1 MATART
7 EPFCTDFDLARSGA
21 RRHSPAP
28 SPVPSTMSFPL
39 QTKALAKVNLTLRIV
54 RQRPDGYHEIVS
66 LVAFA
71 DIGDE
76 LTLTPG
82 PKLELDIGGPNA
94 AALFESS
101 DNLILIA
108 ARTLS
113 DHVADLKAGR
123 FGLTKRLPVGA
134 GLGGGSSDAAAA
146 LRLLAKLNELR
157 LNDPRILAAAR
168 KSGADVTVCLEQK
181 ARVVS
186 GIGEKLSAPLALPEL
201 PCVILFPEVHVST
214 REAFQTF
221 DELGIISLSGK
232 YDDHPEAAAIPL
244 ERQKFFAFLNS
255 QANDLARATHQ
266 MTPLVEA
273 AEEQLA
279 RTAGVRLV
287 RMSGSGPS
295 VFALY
300 DTMQQAEQAAAVIR
314 AENRDRWVAATKLC

>member
-1 MATART
+1 
-7 EPFCTDFDLARSGA
+7 
-21 RRHSPAP
+21 
-28 SPVPSTMSFPL
+28 MSPL

-54 RQRPDGYHEIVS
+54 RQRPDRYHEIVS

-71 DIGDE
+71 EIGDE

-82 PKLELDIGGPNA
+82 TKLELDLHGPNA
-94 AALFESS
+94 AALAEVS

-108 ARTLS
+108 ARELGE
-113 DHVADLKAGR
+113 HVSGLKIGR
-123 FGLTKRLPVGA
+123 FELTKRLPVGA

-146 LRLLAKLNELR
+146 LRLLAELNGLS
-157 LNDPRILAAAR
+157 LADPRILAAAR

-186 GIGEKLSAPLALPEL
+186 GIGEKLSEPLTLPEL

-221 DELGIISLSGK
+221 DELGMISLSGK

-255 QANDLARATHQ
+255 QTNDLARATHQ

-279 RTAGVRLV
+279 RTNGVKLV

-314 AENRDRWVAATKLC
+314 AENKDRWVAVTRLR

>member
-1 MATART
+1 MEA
-7 EPFCTDFDLARSGA
+7 
-21 RRHSPAP
+21 
-28 SPVPSTMSFPL
+28 
-39 QTKALAKVNLTLRIV
+39 
-54 RQRPDGYHEIVS
+54 
-66 LVAFA
+66 
-71 DIGDE
+71 
-76 LTLTPG
+76 
-82 PKLELDIGGPNA
+82 
-94 AALFESS
+94 S

-108 ARTLS
+108 ARELGE
-113 DHVADLKAGR
+113 HVDGLKLGR
-123 FGLTKRLPVGA
+123 FELTKRLPVGA

-146 LRLLAKLNELR
+146 LRLLAELNGLS
-157 LNDPRILAAAR
+157 LDDPRILSAAR

-186 GIGEKLSAPLALPEL
+186 GIGEKLSAPLTLPEL

-221 DELGIISLSGK
+221 DELGMISLSGK
-232 YDDHPEAAAIPL
+232 YDDHPEAASIPL

-255 QANDLARATHQ
+255 QTNDLARATHQ

-279 RTAGVRLV
+279 RTNGVKLV

-314 AENRDRWVAATKLC
+314 AENKDRWVAVTRLR

>member
-1 MATART
+1 M
-7 EPFCTDFDLARSGA
+7 P
-21 RRHSPAP
+21 P
-28 SPVPSTMSFPL
+28 SL
-39 QTKALAKVNLTLRIV
+39 QTKAFAKANLTLRIV

-82 PKLELDIGGPNA
+82 ARLELDIGGPNA
-94 AALFESS
+94 AALLESS
-101 DNLILIA
+101 DNLILVA
-108 ARTLS
+108 ARELS
-113 DHVADLKAGR
+113 GHAAGLKLGR

-146 LRLLAKLNELR
+146 LRLLAELNGLT
-157 LNDPRILAAAR
+157 LDDPRILAAAR

-186 GIGEKLSAPLALPEL
+186 GIGEKLSAPLTLPEL

-214 REAFQTF
+214 REAFQAF
-221 DELGIISLSGK
+221 DELGMISLSGK

-255 QANDLARATHQ
+255 QANDLTRATHQ

-279 RTAGVRLV
+279 RTNGVKLV

-300 DTMQQAEQAAAVIR
+300 DTMEQAEQAAEKIR
-314 AENRDRWVAATKLC
+314 AEHQDRWVVVTRLR

>member
-1 MATART
+1 
-7 EPFCTDFDLARSGA
+7 
-21 RRHSPAP
+21 
-28 SPVPSTMSFPL
+28 MSSPL

-54 RQRPDGYHEIVS
+54 RQRPDRYHEIVS

-71 DIGDE
+71 DVGDE

-82 PKLELDIGGPNA
+82 AKLELDLNGPNA
-94 AALFESS
+94 AALMEAS

-108 ARTLS
+108 ARELGE
-113 DHVADLKAGR
+113 HVDGLKLGR
-123 FGLTKRLPVGA
+123 FELTKRLPVGA

-146 LRLLAKLNELR
+146 LRLLAELNGLS
-157 LNDPRILAAAR
+157 LDDPRILSAAR

-186 GIGEKLSAPLALPEL
+186 GIGEKLSAPLTLPEL

-221 DELGIISLSGK
+221 DELGMISLSGK
-232 YDDHPEAAAIPL
+232 YDDHPEAASIPL

-255 QANDLARATHQ
+255 QTNDLARATHQ

-279 RTAGVRLV
+279 RTTGVKLV

-300 DTMQQAEQAAAVIR
+300 DSMQQAEQAAAVIR
-314 AENRDRWVAATKLC
+314 AENKDRWVAVTRLR

>member
-1 MATART
+1 M
-7 EPFCTDFDLARSGA
+7 
-21 RRHSPAP
+21 SP
-28 SPVPSTMSFPL
+28 SL

-71 DIGDE
+71 GIGDE

-94 AALFESS
+94 SALFEIS

-108 ARTLS
+108 ARELAG
-113 DHVADLKAGR
+113 HVADLKLGR
-123 FGLTKRLPVGA
+123 FELTKRLPVGA

-146 LRLLAKLNELR
+146 LRLLAELNGL
-157 LNDPRILAAAR
+157 LLADPRILAAAR
-168 KSGADVTVCLEQK
+168 KGGADVTVCLEQK
-181 ARVVS
+181 ARLIS
-186 GIGEKLSAPLALPEL
+186 GIGEKLSPPLALPEL
-201 PCVILFPEVHVST
+201 PCVILFPEVNVST
-214 REAFQTF
+214 REVFQAF
-221 DELGIISLSGK
+221 DELGMISLSGK

-255 QANDLARATHQ
+255 QTNDLARATHQ
-266 MTPLVEA
+266 MTSLVEA

-279 RTAGVRLV
+279 RTSGVKLV

-300 DTMQQAEQAAAVIR
+300 DTMQQAEQAAAIIR
-314 AENRDRWVAATKLC
+314 AENKDRWVAVTTLR

>member
-1 MATART
+1 M
-7 EPFCTDFDLARSGA
+7 
-21 RRHSPAP
+21 P
-28 SPVPSTMSFPL
+28 SSL
-39 QTKALAKVNLTLRIV
+39 QTKAFAKANLTLRIV

-82 PKLELDIGGPNA
+82 TRLELDIGGPNA

-101 DNLILIA
+101 DNLILVA
-108 ARTLS
+108 ARELS
-113 DHVADLKAGR
+113 GHVAGLKLGR

-146 LRLLAKLNELR
+146 LRLLAELNGLT
-157 LNDPRILAAAR
+157 LDDPRILAAAR

-186 GIGEKLSAPLALPEL
+186 GIGEKLSAPLTLPEL

-214 REAFQTF
+214 REAFQAF
-221 DELGIISLSGK
+221 DELGMISLSGK

-255 QANDLARATHQ
+255 QANDLTRATHQ

-279 RTAGVRLV
+279 RTKGVKLV

-300 DTMQQAEQAAAVIR
+300 DTMEQAEQAAEKIR
-314 AENRDRWVAATKLC
+314 AEHQDRWVVVTRLR

>member
-1 MATART
+1 
-7 EPFCTDFDLARSGA
+7 
-21 RRHSPAP
+21 
-28 SPVPSTMSFPL
+28 MSSPL

-54 RQRPDGYHEIVS
+54 RQRPDRYHEIVS

-71 DIGDE
+71 DVGDE

-82 PKLELDIGGPNA
+82 AKLELDLNGPNA
-94 AALFESS
+94 AALMEAS

-108 ARTLS
+108 ARELGE
-113 DHVADLKAGR
+113 HVDGLKLGR
-123 FGLTKRLPVGA
+123 FELTKRLPVGA

-146 LRLLAKLNELR
+146 LRLLAELNGLS
-157 LNDPRILAAAR
+157 LDDPRILSAAR

-186 GIGEKLSAPLALPEL
+186 GIGEKLSAPLTLPEL

-221 DELGIISLSGK
+221 DELGMISLSGK
-232 YDDHPEAAAIPL
+232 YDDHPEAASIPL

-255 QANDLARATHQ
+255 QTNDLARATHQ

-279 RTAGVRLV
+279 RTNGVKLV

-300 DTMQQAEQAAAVIR
+300 DSMQQAEQAAAVIR
-314 AENRDRWVAATKLC
+314 AENKDRWVAVTRLR